1 MEPTEGSGDGVA
13 ISVNAQGITYDLT
26 FAPGNTY
33 NVTINTSGHWRCT
46 VPNYV
51 SYKRI
56 IGMFNGEEISIDSWQ
71 TQSNTISSPGAD
83 KTVTFSI
90 DVDAPTGLKFDTD
103 HY

>member
-1 MEPTEGSGDGVA
+1 
-13 ISVNAQGITYDLT
+13 
-26 FAPGNTY
+26 
-33 NVTINTSGHWRCT
+33 
-46 VPNYV
+46 
-51 SYKRI
+51 
-56 IGMFNGEEISIDSWQ
+56 MFNGEEISIDSWQ